1 MEMPADSK
9 EFMAVEKALLQ
20 EEGYADDD
28 WDLSDGTQKAY
39 KAAKLKRW
47 NLDKI
52 RALSPQTRS
61 GRSRLRPA
69 SSPARAQST
78 SCPLSW
84 TPLVAGIQNP
94 ALVLRRNPARRTWP
108 FRSSRTSWRLSQGR
122 RVSGQA
128 CHVYNFVFNY
138 FFCILVSLGSV
149 EKDMSKITG
158 VAARLQ
164 TRQDPALKQKAKELS
179 AFLKDQA
186 QYMEQATQYLGAG
199 EEARKGEINEAYLQ
213 VLQNHSDKMGELH
226 AAVKDKLRRATALL

>member
-52 RALSPQTRS
+52 RVHFCTVTTDKKWQESVEASKQSSKGSVDQLSTVMDTIGRRDPEPSS
-61 GRSRLRPA
+61 GSKEEP
-69 SSPARAQST
+69 
-78 SCPLSW
+78 
-84 TPLVAGIQNP
+84 
-94 ALVLRRNPARRTWP
+94 
-108 FRSSRTSWRLSQGR
+108 SQGR

-128 CHVYNFVFNY
+128 CHVLLLGSNFVFNY